1 MVYHISQ
8 LKKYEKCRR
17 LFVLEELCEKEPYHP
32 FVRMDEELTK
42 LVLKKLGVDDY
53 FLGSRGDDS
62 EIVLKELDNY
72 KWIVKARFE
81 YKGLRV
87 KIPILHKV
95 GDKYDVYFI
104 YVGLYPK
111 VFEASFYYDNLW
123 VLKANGIEVN
133 NVFIVYLNKDYV
145 REDELDPDKLFNITT
160 ELFNSKNN
168 PTLPIKEALKSIDYE
183 MNLEKDLKEMHRLI
197 DEGIV
202 PKAKK
207 INGCIGRQRC
217 KYYYSCFPNEEDEKD
232 NSILTLNGSRYK
244 TQMKKD
250 GIYRLANADEELIE
264 GTKIQY
270 SQIMADKLNK
280 TFVDKLALSQWLKG
294 VEYPISFIDFEWERF
309 AIPPYKGMKPY
320 DVLPFEYSIHILYED
335 GRVENEVFLSI
346 QDDRLEL
353 TKRLINDVPKEGT
366 IIAFNATGAESLRI
380 QELAEQF
387 PQYEE
392 ELLSMNKRLKDL
404 QIPFE
409 TGIVYD
415 IRQRG
420 LWSLKTIMSILDESS
435 YKKLDIHDGM
445 NAVFSWRDLDYDT
458 ESIDKE
464 KIVKDLKEYC
474 AMDSY
479 AMLVI
484 YKWLISLINN

>member
-1 MVYHISQ
+1 
-8 LKKYEKCRR
+8 
-17 LFVLEELCEKEPYHP
+17 
-32 FVRMDEELTK
+32 
-42 LVLKKLGVDDY
+42 
-53 FLGSRGDDS
+53 
-62 EIVLKELDNY
+62 
-72 KWIVKARFE
+72 
-81 YKGLRV
+81 
-87 KIPILHKV
+87 
-95 GDKYDVYFI
+95 
-104 YVGLYPK
+104 
-111 VFEASFYYDNLW
+111 
-123 VLKANGIEVN
+123 
-133 NVFIVYLNKDYV
+133 
-145 REDELDPDKLFNITT
+145 
-160 ELFNSKNN
+160 
-168 PTLPIKEALKSIDYE
+168 
-183 MNLEKDLKEMHRLI
+183 
-197 DEGIV
+197 
-202 PKAKK
+202 
-207 INGCIGRQRC
+207 
-217 KYYYSCFPNEEDEKD
+217 
-232 NSILTLNGSRYK
+232 
-244 TQMKKD
+244 
-250 GIYRLANADEELIE
+250 
-264 GTKIQY
+264 
-270 SQIMADKLNK
+270 
-280 TFVDKLALSQWLKG
+280 
-294 VEYPISFIDFEWERF
+294 
-309 AIPPYKGMKPY
+309 MKPY

-353 TKRLINDVPKEGT
+353 TKRLIDDVPKEGT